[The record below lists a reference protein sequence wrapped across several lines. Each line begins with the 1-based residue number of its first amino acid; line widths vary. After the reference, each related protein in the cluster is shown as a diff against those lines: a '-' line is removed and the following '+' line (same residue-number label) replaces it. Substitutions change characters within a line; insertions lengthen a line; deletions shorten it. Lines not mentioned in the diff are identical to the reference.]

1 MDIKRIEQLLQG
13 ITSRVT
19 GIKNILIVT
28 DDGFPIY
35 STLEAGVEEL
45 RATAVGAI
53 ISEAGQRGIKELEL
67 GDIEVNIA
75 IGTYG
80 YFVMKR
86 LIPGT
91 ILLIIVDSN
100 DKKSSPLGLVLLRVR
115 LTVPE
120 LLKAMSADHP
130 SGQAENA

>member
-1 MDIKRIEQLLQG
+1 MNVTKIKALLEEM
-13 ITSRVT
+13 TSRVA

-28 DDGFPIY
+28 DDGFPIV
-35 STLEAGVEEL
+35 STLEAGDEEM

-67 GDIEVNIA
+67 GDIELNIA

-91 ILLIIVDSN
+91 VLLVIVDSKN
-100 DKKSSPLGLVLLRVR
+100 ESSSPLGLVLLRVR
-115 LTVPE
+115 RMVPE
-120 LLKAMSADHP
+120 LLVAMNEDP
-130 SGQAENA
+130 PLVRAEG

>member
-1 MDIKRIEQLLQG
+1 MNVTKIKALLEEM
-13 ITSRVT
+13 TSRVT

-28 DDGFPIY
+28 DDGFPIV
-35 STLEAGVEEL
+35 STLEAGDEEM

-67 GDIEVNIA
+67 GDIELNIA

-91 ILLIIVDSN
+91 VLLVIVDSKN
-100 DKKSSPLGLVLLRVR
+100 ESSSPLGLVLLRVR
-115 LTVPE
+115 RMVPE
-120 LLKAMSADHP
+120 LLVAMNEDP
-130 SGQAENA
+130 PLVRAEG

>member
-1 MDIKRIEQLLQG
+1 MNVTKIKALLDEM
-13 ITSRVT
+13 TSRVT

-28 DDGFPIY
+28 DDGFPIV
-35 STLEAGVEEL
+35 STLEAGDEEM

-67 GDIEVNIA
+67 GDIELNIA

-86 LIPGT
+86 LITGT
-91 ILLIIVDSN
+91 VLLVIVDSKN
-100 DKKSSPLGLVLLRVR
+100 ESSSPLGLVLLRVR
-115 LTVPE
+115 RMVPE
-120 LLKAMSADHP
+120 LLVAMNEDP
-130 SGQAENA
+130 PLVRAEG